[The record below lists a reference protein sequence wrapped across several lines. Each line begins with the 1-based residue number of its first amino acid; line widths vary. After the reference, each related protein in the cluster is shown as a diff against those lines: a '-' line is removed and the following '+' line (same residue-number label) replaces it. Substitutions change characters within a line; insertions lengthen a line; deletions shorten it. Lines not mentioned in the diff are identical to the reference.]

1 MSRIQIGH
9 VKAKMATLCVL
20 VMFIS
25 VLFTVYMYIHVF
37 YYHITASLLD
47 NMIVLYCL
55 LLSAIQTPFCHY
67 AVQNRVLLE
76 LLRYDRYCSVENN
89 NWCIFVCN

>member
-55 LLSAIQTPFCHY
+55 LLSAIQTPFCH
-67 AVQNRVLLE
+67 VC
-76 LLRYDRYCSVENN
+76 CSK
-89 NWCIFVCN
+89 